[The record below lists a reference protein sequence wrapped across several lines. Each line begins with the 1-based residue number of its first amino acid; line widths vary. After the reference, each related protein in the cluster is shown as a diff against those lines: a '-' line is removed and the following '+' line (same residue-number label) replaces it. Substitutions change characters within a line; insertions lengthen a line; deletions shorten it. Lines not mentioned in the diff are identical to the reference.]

1 MKKLITITA
10 SLLIAFSFAK
20 TVLADGHQVYGPYP
34 ITLKGYDG
42 DKTNSVKYTGQM
54 ARHALHDSLK
64 ALVKTGDVAKMMA
77 YYNGEDGLEIIA
89 PASKGDFVIK
99 QTMISE
105 IGSGN
110 LSGKMYKGA
119 IPGWGNFSGPEAIEH
134 MIAKA
139 GEVEGGFDPNT
150 GMDYTQLISKFAMGA
165 VFYHQAVN
173 SYLGSKMEL
182 GQKPNNKPYKEGAY
196 YTGKEHSWDEA
207 FGYWGSAAHALTLN
221 AEQNYNVAKKKDM
234 ASADFNGD
242 GVVDVYS
249 EYTYAHAYYAS
260 SYDKGGKTNYL
271 ATINQ
276 AFIDGRKIIAGV
288 GGRNLNFTERTALL
302 AERDII
308 RDNWQKVIAE
318 SVFKYAGS
326 TYKDILALE
335 KIMADNGDTSEAFRK
350 YAKHWGE
357 LKGFALA
364 LQCGPEDLGETA
376 EKMNRMMGFGPVL
389 LNASQVVG
397 VDSQGNF
404 IKDQAQDWSE
414 FKLHMLKIQKLM
426 VDEFGVSAKSN
437 DMLEEMASLSGQMG
451 SADSAEND

>member
-1 MKKLITITA
+1 MNKFITIIA
-10 SLLIAFSFAK
+10 SLLIAFTFTK
-20 TVLADGHQVYGPYP
+20 TVSAGGHQVYGPYP

-42 DKTNSVKYTGQM
+42 DATNSVKYTGQM

-64 ALVKTGDVAKMMA
+64 ALVKSGDVAKMMA

-119 IPGWGNFSGPEAIEH
+119 IPGWGNLTGPEAIEH

-165 VFYHQAVN
+165 VFYNQAVN
-173 SYLGSKMEL
+173 SYLGSKMEV
-182 GQKPNNKPYKEGAY
+182 GQKPNNKPYKDGAY

-276 AFIDGRKIIAGV
+276 AFIDGRGIIRDA
-288 GGRNLNFTERTALL
+288 GGRNLNFSERTSLL
-302 AERDII
+302 AERDTI

-437 DMLEEMASLSGQMG
+437 DMLEEMASLAGQMG